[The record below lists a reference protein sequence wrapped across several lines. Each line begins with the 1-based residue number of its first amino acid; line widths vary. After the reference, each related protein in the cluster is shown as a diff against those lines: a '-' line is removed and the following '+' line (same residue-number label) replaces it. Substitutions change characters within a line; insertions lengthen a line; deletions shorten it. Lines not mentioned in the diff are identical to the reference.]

1 MPKKP
6 VDKIRVPLNVLV
18 APVTKGSIAGIQ
30 NETRESQ
37 GEIVD
42 RAVALLALG
51 EAIEPRVRKKNRKE
65 REAEAR
71 AAADITAQAVGRA
84 DVDYRESAPTTH
96 VASLDAVGPAISGGR
111 GKATVETAT
120 PLQKKLSDWRANR
133 KPILRPKEQR

>member
-18 APVTKGSIAGIQ
+18 APVTKGSITGIQ

-71 AAADITAQAVGRA
+71 AAADITA
-84 DVDYRESAPTTH
+84 SAPTTH